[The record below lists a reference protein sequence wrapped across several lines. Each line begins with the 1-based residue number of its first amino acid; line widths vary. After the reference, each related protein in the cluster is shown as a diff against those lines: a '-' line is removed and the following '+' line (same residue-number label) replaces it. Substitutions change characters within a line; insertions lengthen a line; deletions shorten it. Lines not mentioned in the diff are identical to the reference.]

1 MPVRRMHAAGFTL
14 HARAIRKAARPLM
27 ERRRMIRPL
36 LIALV
41 LACGAASAQDAALPN
56 TSVQSLDLQRYAGQ
70 WHEIARLPMFFQR
83 NCAANVTAT
92 YTPRADGKVGVRNA
106 CDDKEGE
113 SMVSEGVARPVAGQP
128 GQLEV
133 RFAPDWLAWAPMTW
147 ADYWV
152 VELDPAYQWAVVGG
166 PSRQYL
172 WVLSRTPTMPRA
184 QFDAIRERAAR
195 RGYPVDRLLVS
206 PNGMGDG

>member
-1 MPVRRMHAAGFTL
+1 
-14 HARAIRKAARPLM
+14 
-27 ERRRMIRPL
+27 MIRPL
-36 LIALV
+36 LIALA

-56 TSVQSLDLQRYAGQ
+56 ASVQSLDLQRYAGQ

-106 CDDKEGE
+106 CDDKDGE

-152 VELDPAYQWAVVGG
+152 VELDPDYQWPWWAG
-166 PSRQYL
+166 
-172 WVLSRTPTMPRA
+172 
-184 QFDAIRERAAR
+184 RAASICGCCRAR
-195 RGYPVDRLLVS
+195 RRCRARSSTRSASARHDAATRSTACWCRPTAWAMADRCMMMRSESGVAHAR
-206 PNGMGDG
+206 